1 MAISGVFLT
10 MSNIYGTNYLIIIGR
25 ERSLRNLTMYA
36 SLLGFV
42 IAIPLI
48 YYGGYM
54 GAVAIIV
61 FVRMLL
67 GVGSYLLA
75 YNCKKNICKKSAINK
90 FCMRSYL
97 NCLNGFTING
107 IFLFRID

>member
-1 MAISGVFLT
+1 
-10 MSNIYGTNYLIIIGR
+10 
-25 ERSLRNLTMYA
+25 MYA

-75 YNCKKNICKKSAINK
+75 YNCKKNICKKN
-90 FCMRSYL
+90 L
-97 NCLNGFTING
+97 L
-107 IFLFRID
+107 